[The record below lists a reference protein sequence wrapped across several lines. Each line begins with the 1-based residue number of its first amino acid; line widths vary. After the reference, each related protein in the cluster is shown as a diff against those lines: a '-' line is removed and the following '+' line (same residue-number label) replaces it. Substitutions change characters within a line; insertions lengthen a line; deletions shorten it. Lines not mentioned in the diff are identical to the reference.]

1 MKRQIP
7 NIITLCNLLCGTVA
21 IYWAV
26 LGHTARAAEFI
37 MLGIFFDFFDGMF
50 ARLLKV
56 ASPIG
61 KELDSL
67 ADVITSGVAPG
78 LILFHI
84 LSGYPAWNG
93 LRFVALLM
101 PAFSAYRL
109 AKFNLDERQ
118 SHSFIGLPTPA
129 NAIIWAMLGIGFEYP
144 EIAQIALIPL
154 PDIFCLSQ
162 NFIEL
167 PLLAVVSILL
177 DILLIS
183 ELPLFALKFKNLLWK
198 ENRVR
203 FCFLISCFL
212 LVAILGIYGLV
223 VAILWYIVL
232 SLITKPRTSS
242 HE

>member
-7 NIITLCNLLCGTVA
+7 NLITLCNLLCGIVA
-21 IYWAV
+21 IYLAV
-26 LGHTARAAEFI
+26 LGHTAWAAGYI
-37 MLGIFFDFFDGMF
+37 MIGIFFDFFDGMF

-78 LILFHI
+78 FILFHI
-84 LSGYPAWNG
+84 LSGYPLWED
-93 LRFVALLM
+93 LRYIALLM

-129 NAIIWAMLGIGFEYP
+129 NAIIWAILGIGFEKP
-144 EIAQIALIPL
+144 EIAQIALLPL
-154 PDIFCLSQ
+154 PDIFCLST
-162 NFIEL
+162 NFVEL
-167 PLLAVVSILL
+167 PILAIVSILL
-177 DILLIS
+177 DIALIS
-183 ELPLFALKFKNLLWK
+183 EMPLFALKFKNLSWK
-198 ENRVR
+198 DNWVR
-203 FCFLISCFL
+203 YIFLISCL
-212 LVAILGIYGLV
+212 ILIIALGIYGLIAAV
-223 VAILWYIVL
+223 IWYIVL
-232 SLITKPRTSS
+232 SLITKSTHII